1 MSLGALNGTLY
12 GTPDGTGTE
21 QVRVKLND
29 AVPRYDERQWTLTI
43 GSASEGGEGGADAA
57 SGICSTGW
65 IAFCVIFLMLFV
77 LVGVTANNAL

>member
-29 AVPRYDERQWTLTI
+29 AVPRFDEEQWTLTI
-43 GSASEGGEGGADAA
+43 GTGSEGGESGADPA
-57 SGICSTGW
+57 SGICSAGW
-65 IAFCVIFLMLFV
+65 IAFAVIFLILFV